1 MVKFSI
7 ESCNCKETK
16 SLLVGRRGLIN
27 SMGWRV
33 PINSMHV
40 LSWSHLCL
48 CQSHAQPYV
57 RVAHTRIVVV
67 TPLLK
72 AAFYEPCTAIR
83 SRCSYQTA
91 LHKGV
96 ITTLRANAVFVYHTH
111 THTRTC
117 IRPHTHSL
125 CIVSQ
130 EPLVQLSLNFVRIWS
145 VTRRSNHIKTTTWY
159 EAILLM
165 QMKVKGQISFRFLS
179 QQPFVQFSP
188 IFLCRWSV
196 TRQSYCIIRS
206 SWYAAILVMQMKVK
220 GQISFSFV
228 SQEPLVQ
235 LSSNFV
241 CTLNVI
247 WQSFHKITPTY

>member
-16 SLLVGRRGLIN
+16 ALLVGRRG
-27 SMGWRV
+27 

-96 ITTLRANAVFVYHTH
+96 TTALRATAVFVYSITH
-111 THTRTC
+111 THTRTYA
-117 IRPHTHSL
+117 HTH
-125 CIVSQ
+125 I
-130 EPLVQLSLNFVRIWS
+130 
-145 VTRRSNHIKTTTWY
+145 
-159 EAILLM
+159 
-165 QMKVKGQISFRFLS
+165 
-179 QQPFVQFSP
+179 PFV
-188 IFLCRWSV
+188 LHLRNHWSD
-196 TRQSYCIIRS
+196 
-206 SWYAAILVMQMKVK
+206 
-220 GQISFSFV
+220 
-228 SQEPLVQ
+228 
-235 LSSNFV
+235 
-241 CTLNVI
+241 
-247 WQSFHKITPTY
+247 